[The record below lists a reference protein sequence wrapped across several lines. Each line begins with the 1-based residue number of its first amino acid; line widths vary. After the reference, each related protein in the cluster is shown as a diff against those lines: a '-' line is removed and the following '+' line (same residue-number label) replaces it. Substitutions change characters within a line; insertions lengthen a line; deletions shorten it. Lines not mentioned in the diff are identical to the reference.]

1 MGITSGPGIRAARAA
16 IFSALC
22 VALASAAHVL
32 LSGAPLPLPTVTA
45 VTAAVFVLAYVL
57 AGSGERGYW
66 RIAGLLLP
74 LQLAADTIFT
84 AGQAACYGTGDEPF
98 PRQLRFLGLD
108 LICAGGDFGTPLAR
122 LAAGDQ
128 APLAT
133 PVHPALPWLL
143 LGAHLGIGLAAAGWL
158 RCGEAALARLLHAAV
173 AATFRPL
180 LLAAAVH
187 RAAATAG
194 RAAVHAGVHRH
205 RPLGAGALLTHSV
218 TLRGPPCDLRL
229 AA

>member
-133 PVHPALPWLL
+133 PCTRRCPGCCSAPTSASASPPPA
-143 LGAHLGIGLAAAGWL
+143 GCAAARRRWPGCCTPPWPPPSG
-158 RCGEAALARLLHAAV
+158 RCCSPPPS
-173 AATFRPL
+173 T
-180 LLAAAVH
+180 
-187 RAAATAG
+187 
-194 RAAVHAGVHRH
+194 
-205 RPLGAGALLTHSV
+205 
-218 TLRGPPCDLRL
+218 GPPPRRAERRYTPASTATGRWAPVRCSPTP
-229 AA
+229 